1 MKIFKKF
8 LAAIIAA
15 VMALGIFAFAACGN
29 DNSGNNNG
37 PDEGGNE
44 GGNNNGTVL
53 TTAQLLQAVSAQQVK
68 YLEVNASS
76 SSSVVDPA
84 MVISETNFN
93 AKVNLNDLDADIA
106 IYSAILDEQQNL
118 VKDYDYSFVR
128 GGYNFS
134 DVSYAGIPKEEVSPE
149 NYSSIPLVYNS
160 ESSIDS
166 SMSAY
171 VPLGLNQANYALI
184 SFVSTANALT
194 IESGKATVDLN
205 KAVYNVVQD
214 LKEVVNGLTEETTL
228 GDILANEKVRKYLTV
243 FTELVPA
250 TLVSAGVAK
259 LPELLEMLNSL
270 TPEDASE
277 FGEMGTFVLMA
288 QAILNGVSFDD
299 LAQITPDGT
308 VTYDYLIK
316 LLASDAMRD
325 IANTVLVN
333 LMTVMGGGN
342 GGDAEQVSALADGEG
357 EVEGLLP
364 NLTNISVGLILDMV
378 NAGKPD
384 ADKLDLETLKTNF
397 AAMTDSVTEEGF
409 YFAMPKIGSS
419 EGSNP
424 DDGTVMQEAGEDE
437 APTLMYVS
445 GAKIEYAL
453 SGASVTGISFEL
465 NVTTN
470 AGDMEI
476 VSEYSASITYTSEAY
491 RLADISNNTVW
502 YMPWDYDTGTTVS
515 FHQYNEIRDESERYG
530 GAWITYTV
538 DFVDGVADPD
548 TLKVY
553 AVDFNDPVRYKL
565 DPATEIQAN
574 PDGSYTIKT
583 YAYKL
588 DGENNIIYDDDT
600 GTPVCDKT
608 KTKDVTFTFEITS
621 GGIVTQEYLD
631 SLGYQPGWDCI
642 GELYVEATLNS
653 ESDDRWIGGQLS
665 GKVSDLLAHIEAQAA

>member
-1 MKIFKKF
+1 
-8 LAAIIAA
+8 
-15 VMALGIFAFAACGN
+15 
-29 DNSGNNNG
+29 
-37 PDEGGNE
+37 
-44 GGNNNGTVL
+44 
-53 TTAQLLQAVSAQQVK
+53 
-68 YLEVNASS
+68 
-76 SSSVVDPA
+76 
-84 MVISETNFN
+84 
-93 AKVNLNDLDADIA
+93 
-106 IYSAILDEQQNL
+106 
-118 VKDYDYSFVR
+118 
-128 GGYNFS
+128 
-134 DVSYAGIPKEEVSPE
+134 
-149 NYSSIPLVYNS
+149 PLVYNS

-166 SMSAY
+166 STSAY

-184 SFVSTANALT
+184 SFVSTADALT
-194 IESGKATVDLN
+194 IESGKASVDLN
-205 KAVYNVVQD
+205 NAVYNVVQD

-299 LAQITPDGT
+299 IAQITPDGT

-342 GGDAEQVSALADGEG
+342 GGDAEQVSVLADGGE
-357 EVEGLLP
+357 EVEGLFP

-476 VSEYSASITYTSEAY
+476 VSEYSASITYTSSAY

-515 FHQYNEIRDESERYG
+515 FHQYNEIRDEYERYG

-642 GELYVEATLNS
+642 GELYVEAVITYAYGQNF
-653 ESDDRWIGGQLS
+653 ESGGIGGQLS
-665 GKVSDLLAHIEAQAA
+665 GKVSYLLAHIEAQAA